1 MDLII
6 GGAYQGKLTLAAR
19 EYGLTPVLYA
29 MEPSAEVLRLLETVK
44 ELRRME
50 DSGGEGG

>member
-19 EYGLTPVLYA
+19 EYGLTPGDIAIWRQV
-29 MEPSAEVLRLLETVK
+29 S
-44 ELRRME
+44 RRWAPGAI
-50 DSGGEGG
+50 SIWRS